1 MIPRNHPRCIHPR
14 HGAVFTLDALLA
26 LLAAAILFTAI
37 LFFMSRVESTPF
49 SRDVLVTLAEDSL
62 AVLEKDGSLL
72 DAHVTG
78 SNVTLL
84 RYLDA
89 LPLRFCG
96 RLEFSDAGENLLV
109 AAQRG
114 DCETPE
120 EQRAVARRVFVGHQS
135 GAAIARMDIWY
146 LNK

>member
-1 MIPRNHPRCIHPR
+1 MIPRSHPRCVHPR

-37 LFFMSRVESTPF
+37 LFFMSRVESAPF
-49 SRDVLVTLAEDSL
+49 SRDVLATLAEDSL

-78 SNVTLL
+78 SNATLL

-96 RLEFSDAGENLLV
+96 RLGISDAEGNLLV
-109 AAQRG
+109 AAQRSG
-114 DCETPE
+114 CETPE
-120 EQRAVARRVFVGHQS
+120 EQAVARRVFVGHRS
-135 GAAIARMDIWY
+135 DAALARMDAWY
-146 LNK
+146 LNE